1 MKIVI
6 PAMGS
11 RGDVQPYLNL
21 SQGLQAAGHDVTVA
35 TNPSLLSLTVEH
47 GIKGSPVGPP
57 IDMGEVGARL
67 MAQSFNNMWIG
78 MIRVMQFGA
87 NLIQEAYPD
96 VLEACRGA
104 DLVIT
109 TDTTSGIAEAENLN
123 IPWISVTLQPGR
135 IPMAQESPTIFQ
147 RTVWPIL
154 GKLLIAPTNSFRK
167 KVGAPPAKDISSIMS
182 SRLILLP
189 VSRHVAPPDSR
200 WPSHIQQSGYWFSQ
214 GEVGW
219 SPPDDL
225 LEFLGAGERPVAVS
239 LGVMSKSGKQAR
251 AGAQI
256 VLQALRESKMRAVIQ
271 GWDQALQSEELS
283 SNIYHAGSMP
293 HGWLFE
299 RVGAVVHHGG
309 FGTTA
314 AVLRS
319 GVPGI
324 VVPHVIDQFYWG
336 QRVNDLGV
344 GPRYISRGKLNVQTL
359 SQALLQASSD
369 TSMRQKAAELGKAIQ
384 AEPDGVKAAVRSI
397 EEFCGNSLAER

>member
-87 NLIQEAYPD
+87 KLIQEAYPD

-135 IPMAQESPTIFQ
+135 IPMAQESPTILQ

-167 KVGAPPAKDISSIMS
+167 RGGCPSRKGYQLDHVQAPD
-182 SRLILLP
+182 L
-189 VSRHVAPPDSR
+189 VA
-200 WPSHIQQSGYWFSQ
+200 G
-214 GEVGW
+214 
-219 SPPDDL
+219 
-225 LEFLGAGERPVAVS
+225 
-239 LGVMSKSGKQAR
+239 
-251 AGAQI
+251 
-256 VLQALRESKMRAVIQ
+256 
-271 GWDQALQSEELS
+271 
-283 SNIYHAGSMP
+283 
-293 HGWLFE
+293 
-299 RVGAVVHHGG
+299 
-309 FGTTA
+309 
-314 AVLRS
+314 
-319 GVPGI
+319 
-324 VVPHVIDQFYWG
+324 
-336 QRVNDLGV
+336 
-344 GPRYISRGKLNVQTL
+344 
-359 SQALLQASSD
+359 
-369 TSMRQKAAELGKAIQ
+369 
-384 AEPDGVKAAVRSI
+384 
-397 EEFCGNSLAER
+397 